1 MKKFFVAAGVL
12 AVFLIFSGATVWEG
26 TAAAVP
32 GSELPVTGY
41 YGAANSFPRNTT
53 VDVTNL
59 ENGKTVR
66 VLISGSLDAPGLLIA
81 LSREAAAE
89 LGISGQ
95 LKGRVRMVEAPEASG
110 GSRLSDGVDIVI
122 RPSGPSGVFV
132 SSTPPESSTGDTPIY
147 TTITINEPAE
157 FYGPPALVTNDEP
170 VVVPEPES
178 PFAGAGSSVQV
189 TMIIPPPE
197 EPSTPELSPPPEMGL
212 LREALPPE
220 PKIREEQTTPAVVTM
235 PASSTTDPVMVVTV
249 NDYRLIP
256 AEERPPEAPTFT
268 IPPDA
273 EAGPLDRP
281 QPSPAA
287 SSSRQLSSVLDSS
300 LYLGPIVRPGSPSP
314 RASSPRTAAFSA
326 PQISSLERGKWYVQL
341 GLFTQAENAE
351 TVLTRIGKQYPRAV
365 QNTGNSGSPRYNVLV
380 GPVNKGE
387 SAALLQRF
395 KSQGYKDAFLRSGS

>member
-1 MKKFFVAAGVL
+1 MKKFFVTAGAL
-12 AVFLIFSGATVWEG
+12 AVFLIFSSATVWEG

-32 GSELPVTGY
+32 GDELPVTGY

-66 VLISGSLDAPGLLIA
+66 VLISGSLEAPGLLIA

-95 LKGRVRMVEAPEASG
+95 SKGRVRMVEAPEASG

-122 RPSGPSGVFV
+122 RSSGSSGVFV
-132 SSTPPESSTGDTPIY
+132 SSTPPESSAGDTPIY

-157 FYGPPALVTNDEP
+157 FYGPPALVTRDEP

-178 PFAGAGSSVQV
+178 PFAGSGSSIEV
-189 TMIIPPPE
+189 TMVIPPP

-220 PKIREEQTTPAVVTM
+220 PKIREEQTMPAVVTM
-235 PASSTTDPVMVVTV
+235 PASSSSDPVMVVTV

-256 AEERPPEAPTFT
+256 AEERPPEAPKFT
-268 IPPDA
+268 IPPDV

-281 QPSPAA
+281 LPPPA
-287 SSSRQLSSVLDSS
+287 SSSKQLSSVLDSS
-300 LYLGPIVRPGSPSP
+300 LYLGPIVRPGSQPP
-314 RASSPRTAAFSA
+314 RASPPRTAVFSA
-326 PQISSLERGKWYVQL
+326 PQINSLEKGKWYVQL
-341 GLFTQAENAE
+341 GLFAQAENAE
-351 TVLTRIGKQYPRAV
+351 NVLTRIGKQYPRAV
-365 QNTGNSGSPRYNVLV
+365 QNTGSGTSPRYHVLV